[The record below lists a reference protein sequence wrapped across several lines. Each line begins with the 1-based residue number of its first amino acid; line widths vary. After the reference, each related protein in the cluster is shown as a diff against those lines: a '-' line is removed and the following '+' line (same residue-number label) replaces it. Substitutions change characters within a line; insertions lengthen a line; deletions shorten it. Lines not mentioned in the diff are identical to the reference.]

1 MKKHYLIFL
10 AAILSLA
17 LVNGCSETKKLGG
30 IAELLTSLTQLGVT
44 SDQATAGFGA
54 IMSLAQGKLDA
65 AEFAKIAG
73 ALPGLDGIMK
83 KAADLGIVSQSITTM
98 GGIEEAF
105 TKLGMNK
112 EMIEKFIPIIVK
124 FVSAAAGPEV
134 GNLLS
139 NILK

>member
-1 MKKHYLIFL
+1 MKKHYLVL
-10 AAILSLA
+10 LVAIVSLA
-17 LVNGCSETKKLGG
+17 LVSGCAETKKLGG
-30 IAELLTSLTQLGVT
+30 VAELLASLTQLGVT

-73 ALPGLDGIMK
+73 ALPGLEGIMK
-83 KAADLGIVSQSITTM
+83 KAADLGIVSGSIANM

-124 FVSAAAGPEV
+124 FVSSAAGPEV

-139 NILK
+139 GVLK

>member
-1 MKKHYLIFL
+1 MAVQERL
-10 AAILSLA
+10 
-17 LVNGCSETKKLGG
+17 KKLRRWVGG
-30 IAELLTSLTQLGVT
+30 ATTSLTRLRVT

-98 GGIEEAF
+98 GGMEEAF